1 MYGQIKLALLGL
13 CVLVL
18 LTGCNVDG
26 KRKTPQVEK
35 AQSQTGTAVYEGVTS
50 DLENEEVLF
59 SFITTNNKKLIVSYC
74 EVEDKL
80 LYRFFNKNHLEIQL
94 PDLAV
99 DSWEFFEFE
108 DFHQVGSASTQI
120 TDVNQLVFINEDYRY
135 EVYDNYEKT
144 GKKRQVGVRVIS
156 LKEGQSYEIQGD
168 ADSAV
173 GTLMLLYE
181 KLPNLNHRVMGE

>member
-13 CVLVL
+13 CVL
-18 LTGCNVDG
+18 TFFSGCSLDG
-26 KRKTPQVEK
+26 KRHAGPSET
-35 AQSQTGTAVYEGVTS
+35 AQQTGKAIYEGVDS
-50 DLENEEVLF
+50 DIENEEILF

-74 EVEDKL
+74 EAEDKL

-94 PDLAV
+94 PDPAI
-99 DSWEFFEFE
+99 DAWDFFEFE
-108 DFHQVGSASTQI
+108 DYHQVGSASTQI

-144 GKKRQVGVRVIS
+144 DKKRQVGVRVIS
-156 LKEGQSYEIQGD
+156 LKDGQSYEIQGD
-168 ADSAV
+168 ADSTV

-181 KLPNLNHRVMGE
+181 RFPNLSHRVMGD